1 MHIRKAK
8 IEEVDRIMDIYAH
21 ARAFMAETGNPKQW
35 GATNWP
41 PQDLIEQDIARGKC
55 HVCCVDEGSSAQV
68 VGVFYYDFGHDIDAT
83 YRDITDGAWI
93 SDAPYGVVH
102 RIASDGSTKGVG
114 TFCIEWAFAQCGHLR
129 IDTHGDN
136 VVMQN
141 LMRKL
146 GFTQC
151 GTIYV
156 VEDNDPRIAYEK
168 IS

>member
-1 MHIRKAK
+1 MYIRTARL
-8 IEEVDRIMDIYAH
+8 EDLNCIMDIYAN
-21 ARAFMAETGNPKQW
+21 ARIFMEEHGNPKQW

-41 PQDLIEQDIARGKC
+41 PENLILQDIAQEKC
-55 HVCCVDEGSSAQV
+55 HVCCVADGESDHI

-83 YRDITDGAWI
+83 YRNIVDGAWL
-93 SDAPYGVVH
+93 SDTPYGVVH
-102 RIASDGSTKGVG
+102 RIASDGSIKGVG
-114 TFCIEWAFAQCGHLR
+114 TFCINWAFEQSGHLR

-136 VVMQN
+136 TVMQN
-141 LMRKL
+141 LMGKL

-168 IS
+168 IK

>member
-1 MHIRKAK
+1 MYIRKAQTA
-8 IEEVDRIMDIYAH
+8 ELDRIMDIYAR
-21 ARAFMAETGNPKQW
+21 ARAFMVETGNPKQW

-41 PQDLIEQDIARGKC
+41 PRDLIIQDIAQGKC
-55 HVCCVDEGSSAQV
+55 HVCCVEDAGSERI

-83 YRDITDGAWI
+83 YRNIVDGAWL

-102 RIASDGSTKGVG
+102 RIASDGSVKGVG
-114 TFCIEWAFAQCGHLR
+114 TFCINWAFAQCGHLR

-136 VVMQN
+136 IVMQN

-151 GTIYV
+151 GIIYV

-168 IS
+168 IK

>member
-1 MHIRKAK
+1 MHIRKAQTT
-8 IEEVDRIMDIYAH
+8 ELDSIMDIYAH
-21 ARAFMAETGNPKQW
+21 ARTFMAETGNPKQW

-41 PQDLIEQDIARGKC
+41 PQNLIEQDIAQGKC
-55 HVCCVDEGSSAQV
+55 HVCCIADSVGERI

-83 YRDITDGAWI
+83 YRNITDGAWL

-102 RIASDGSTKGVG
+102 RIASDGSVKGVG
-114 TFCIEWAFAQCGHLR
+114 TFCINWAFAQCGHLR

-146 GFTQC
+146 GFIQC

>member
-1 MHIRKAK
+1 MHIRKAQPT
-8 IEEVDRIMDIYAH
+8 ELDRIMNIYAH

-41 PQDLIEQDIARGKC
+41 PQDLIVQDIAQGKC
-55 HVCCVDEGSSAQV
+55 HVCCVNEANTERI

-83 YRDITDGAWI
+83 YRNITDGAWL
-93 SDAPYGVVH
+93 SDSPYGVVH
-102 RIASDGSTKGVG
+102 RIASDGSVKGVG
-114 TFCIEWAFAQCGHLR
+114 TFCINWAFAQSGHLR

-136 VVMQN
+136 AVMQN
-141 LMRKL
+141 LMKKL

-168 IS
+168 I